1 MIYSVVK
8 MQVKGFRFRGSELT
22 PSLIWTKGVEMHTQN
37 RPFFKN
43 FLKKFF

>member
-8 MQVKGFRFRGSELT
+8 VQVKGFRFCGSELT
-22 PSLIWTKGVEMHTQN
+22 PSLIWTKGVKMHTQN
-37 RPFFKN
+37 RPFFQN